1 MTATGF
7 TSPAQRREALSRA
20 ADRLRCPVCAGR
32 LSLGERALTCP
43 RRHSFDIAR
52 QGYVNLTAGRAGPG
66 TGDSAAMVTA
76 REEFLGAGH
85 YRPIAESAQSL
96 AARFVPAQGDG
107 GLVPA
112 HGDGGLVVD
121 LAGGTGYYL
130 AQVLDALPGSAG
142 LCVDL
147 SAPALRR
154 AARAHPRA
162 AAIGADAWQPLPL
175 AERSAVL
182 ILSIFGPR
190 NAAEISRILAPGG
203 TLIIAAP
210 GPAHLAELRGPI
222 GIIGVDDDK
231 DRRIANAFGDY
242 AQAGEADARFRLRL
256 DHTGLAALVG
266 MGPSARHIAPETLT
280 ARIQAMPSQVMVT
293 ADVRVRALRR
303 PRLHSRPPSR
313 ALAPPRSHGNR
324 RLATAG
330 HAESGPDGDRALRHQ
345 LDHRPEG
352 FPPVGHRGITAPPRA
367 AVAARLVKGAGQR
380 ADRAEQL
387 RPCRLVQPRQHR
399 VDLREQPGDHPEAAR
414 QFRSGL
420 RAADLTKPAHRPVR
434 GVGEVHRDAD
444 QGIVWVHAAGAE
456 VQGLPHAPAAG
467 VQPLRPRQ
475 PVVAFLIITEKAVL
489 VVELLIGVAELVIKV
504 RLIEHDALELAGVQ
518 PECLLEPGN
527 IALAQQVKQRLLVC
541 LRTCLRT
548 GLRAPSGHRNPPHMW
563 IELTFQQYGGGMTK
577 RG

>member
-7 TSPAQRREALSRA
+7 TSPAQRRETLSRA
-20 ADRLRCPVCAGR
+20 ADLLRCPVCAGR
-32 LSLGERALTCP
+32 LSLGERALACS
-43 RRHSFDIAR
+43 RGHSFDIAR

-85 YRPIAESAQSL
+85 YRPIAASAQSL
-96 AARFVPAQGDG
+96 AAR
-107 GLVPA
+107 LVPA
-112 HGDGGLVVD
+112 HGDDGLAVD

-130 AQVLDALPGSAG
+130 AQVLDALPGRAG

-175 AERSAVL
+175 AERAAVL
-182 ILSIFGPR
+182 VLSIFGPR
-190 NAAEISRILAPGG
+190 NAAEIGRILTPGG

-222 GIIGVDDDK
+222 GIIGIDDDK
-231 DRRIANAFGDY
+231 DRRIADAFGGYD
-242 AQAGEADARFRLRL
+242 QAGEADVRFQLRL
-256 DHTGLAALVG
+256 NHAGLAALVG

-280 ARIQAMPSQVMVT
+280 ARIRAMPTPVMAT
-293 ADVRVRALRR
+293 ADVRVRAFRR
-303 PRLHSRPPSR
+303 PRLHFRPPSK
-313 ALAPPRSHGNR
+313 ALAPRSHGNR
-324 RLATAG
+324 RLAAPG
-330 HAESGPDGDRALRHQ
+330 RAESGPDGDRALRHQ

-352 FPPVGHRGITAPPRA
+352 FPPVGHRGIAAPPRA
-367 AVAARLVKGAGQR
+367 AVAARLVQGAGQR

-414 QFRSGL
+414 QLRSGL
-420 RAADLTKPAHRPVR
+420 RAADLTNPAHRPVR
-434 GVGEVHRDAD
+434 GAGEVHRNAD
-444 QGIVWVHAAGAE
+444 QGIVGVHAAGAE
-456 VQGLPHAPAAG
+456 VQRLPHAPAAG
-467 VQPLRPRQ
+467 VQPLRPRH
-475 PVVAFLIITEKAVL
+475 PVAVLLVSTEKAVL
-489 VVELLIGVAELVIKV
+489 VVEELVIGVTELAIKV
-504 RLIEHDALELAGVQ
+504 RLIEHDALELAGIQ
-518 PECLLEPGN
+518 PECLLEPGD
-527 IALAQQVKQRLLVC
+527 ITLAQQVEQRLLVC

-548 GLRAPSGHRNPPHMW
+548 PSGHRNPPLRW
-563 IELTFQQYGGGMTK
+563 IELTFKQYGGGTTK